1 MKSIKNIK
9 RLYNN
14 EIYISISINEAIKL
28 QEKGINLLQFGNL
41 KSIFVKESDFALL
54 NNNKNII
61 K

>member
-54 NNNKNII
+54 NK
-61 K
+61 